1 MKITEKQ
8 KNCPY
13 CHKPFQSIPLFDS
26 AVLLR
31 IEEDGGEY
39 SLMVEGNGDPEDV
52 GILSMVTDGQLINGC
67 PFCGRPLNE
76 EED

>member
-1 MKITEKQ
+1 MKLTVKQ

-13 CHKPFQSIPLFDS
+13 CHKPFQSIPLFNGE
-26 AVLLR
+26 VLLR

-67 PFCGRPLNE
+67 PFCRRPLNE
-76 EED
+76 EEE